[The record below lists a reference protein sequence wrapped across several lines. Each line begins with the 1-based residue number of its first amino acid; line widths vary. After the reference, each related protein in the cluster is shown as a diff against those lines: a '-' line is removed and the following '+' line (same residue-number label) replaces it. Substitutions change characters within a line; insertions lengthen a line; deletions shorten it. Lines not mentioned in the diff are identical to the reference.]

1 MVVEPDNRRFP
12 RPVAAERGLRCPGP
26 VDHVGGVVPDLA
38 AASATLDQAGFSLT
52 FPASLMRPGR
62 DRATMVESGGRQ
74 RCVMFKRGYVEIQQI
89 EGNAL
94 DHPLAERVH
103 RYQGLHVLALAT
115 ADAAATAQRW
125 ASRGLSDGKLH
136 RWGRP
141 AGGAGGFAEFSFVVA
156 HKAAT
161 PSALVIATEH
171 HDPDLIRPAGSVE
184 HPSRIEALHEC
195 LVSASD
201 PGLATGTYAA
211 LTGVDPE
218 DDGFGG
224 RQFGDGQCSLTVG
237 SPDWVRRRIPL
248 DPVAPDCIAA
258 AVLSVADA
266 TRFAGNVSSAGGIA
280 LGSRGGVEWFSLSE
294 IGLVLGAVQG
304 DRES

>member
-1 MVVEPDNRRFP
+1 
-12 RPVAAERGLRCPGP
+12 
-26 VDHVGGVVPDLA
+26 
-38 AASATLDQAGFSLT
+38 
-52 FPASLMRPGR
+52 MRPGS
-62 DRATMVESGGRQ
+62 DLATMVESGGRQ

-89 EGNAL
+89 EGKAF

-125 ASRGLSDGKLH
+125 ASQGLSDGEIH

-156 HKAAT
+156 HEAAT

-171 HDPDLIRPAGSVE
+171 HDPDLIRPPGSVE
-184 HPSRIEALHEC
+184 HPNGAEALREC
-195 LVSASD
+195 LVSASE
-201 PGLATGTYAA
+201 PNFAAGNYAA
-211 LTGVDPE
+211 LTGVSPE

-224 RQFGDGQCSLTVG
+224 RQFGDGQGSLTVG
-237 SPDWVRRRIPL
+237 STDWVRRRIPFG
-248 DPVAPDCIAA
+248 PAAPDCLVA
-258 AVLSVADA
+258 AVLSVDDA
-266 TRFAGNVSSAGGIA
+266 IRFARNVSSAGGIA
-280 LGSRGGVEWFSLSE
+280 LGVRGGVEWFSLPE
-294 IGLVLGAVQG
+294 TGFVLGAVQE

>member
-1 MVVEPDNRRFP
+1 
-12 RPVAAERGLRCPGP
+12 
-26 VDHVGGVVPDLA
+26 
-38 AASATLDQAGFSLT
+38 
-52 FPASLMRPGR
+52 MRPGR
-62 DRATMVESGGRQ
+62 DRATTVESGGRQ

-125 ASRGLSDGKLH
+125 ASRDCLTENSIGGGGLQEVQ
-136 RWGRP
+136 
-141 AGGAGGFAEFSFVVA
+141 AGSQSSHSVVA

-171 HDPDLIRPAGSVE
+171 HDPDLIRPPGSVE
-184 HPSRIEALHEC
+184 HPNGVAALHEC
-195 LVSASD
+195 LVSASN
-201 PGLATGTYAA
+201 PNFATGTYAA
-211 LTGVDPE
+211 LTGVNPE

-224 RQFGDGQCSLTVG
+224 QQFGEGQGSLTVG

-248 DPVAPDCIAA
+248 DPAAPDCIAA

-280 LGSRGGVEWFSLSE
+280 LGSRGGMEWFSLSE